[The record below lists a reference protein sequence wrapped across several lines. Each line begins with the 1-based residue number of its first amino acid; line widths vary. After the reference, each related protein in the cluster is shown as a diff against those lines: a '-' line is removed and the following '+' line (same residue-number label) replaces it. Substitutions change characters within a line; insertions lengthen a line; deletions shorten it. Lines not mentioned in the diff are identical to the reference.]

1 MLFLGAY
8 AFLWKTR
15 IILAG
20 WKVTC
25 KVTFYLGSSSLGI
38 CSQAMLNF
46 AFILFHFTGEDSLGR
61 SGKSLQHISKW
72 WWPSADPSHV
82 SQCLCL
88 NVSLQN
94 IALSCFL
101 RCICGLKLAMFWFS
115 RVRLVCWET
124 SQTDRKMHGL
134 NSGKPQLLSR
144 RCVCTGGLHVPPPAL
159 GRHGWLIVR
168 LYQVQCAIRV

>member
-1 MLFLGAY
+1 MGFYRDMA
-8 AFLWKTR
+8 
-15 IILAG
+15 
-20 WKVTC
+20 TC

-94 IALSCFL
+94 IVLSCFL
-101 RCICGLKLAMFWFS
+101 RCICDLKLAMFCSQGSGWYAGKQ
-115 RVRLVCWET
+115 VRPTEKCMAWIPGSHSSCPGGVCILVGCT
-124 SQTDRKMHGL
+124 SHH
-134 NSGKPQLLSR
+134 
-144 RCVCTGGLHVPPPAL
+144 LHWA
-159 GRHGWLIVR
+159 GMAG
-168 LYQVQCAIRV
+168 